1 MRGQRRGGQPSIGA
15 AWRNPRGIIWRSDPP
30 SGDPV
35 RCGIDRVS
43 GGGWRRRHAS
53 RRHDAPRREA
63 SGHVTH
69 AARGGGG
76 GNARDFATDLCGR
89 LIADLKRVTRLSIY
103 SSTYLFTFYL
113 FMVVIHFSP
122 CGF

>member
-1 MRGQRRGGQPSIGA
+1 M
-15 AWRNPRGIIWRSDPP
+15 
-30 SGDPV
+30 

-43 GGGWRRRHAS
+43 GGGRRRRHAS

-89 LIADLKRVTRLSIY
+89 LIADFKRVTRLSIY
-103 SSTYLFTFYL
+103 SFTYLFTFYL
-113 FMVVIHFSP
+113 FIVVIHFSL
-122 CGF
+122 CVF